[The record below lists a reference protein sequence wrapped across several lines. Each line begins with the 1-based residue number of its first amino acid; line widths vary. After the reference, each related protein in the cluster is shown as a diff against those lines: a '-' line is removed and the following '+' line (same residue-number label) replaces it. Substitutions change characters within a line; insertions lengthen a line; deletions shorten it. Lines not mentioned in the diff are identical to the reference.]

1 MMSQKFQRISAV
13 VQPGYQVASGGSDR
27 SPYPAGT
34 IVMQTPIFK
43 ALGLDLTSF
52 FPGTL
57 NLSIVPYQFQL
68 IKPEYT
74 FRDVHWAEGFP
85 PETFSFASCHLYF
98 QQKCYDSLIYY
109 PHPETKI
116 GHFQDASV
124 IEVIAPP
131 MVGIQYGDRVELEVN
146 SEQIQLKK
154 V

>member
-1 MMSQKFQRISAV
+1 MMSQQFQRISAV
-13 VQPGYQVASGGSDR
+13 VQPGYQVASGRSDR

-43 ALGLDLTSF
+43 TLGLDLTPF

-57 NLSIVPYQFQL
+57 NLSIAPYHFQL
-68 IKPEYT
+68 LKSQFT
-74 FRDVHWAEGFP
+74 FRDVQWAEGFP
-85 PETFSFASCHLYF
+85 PETFSFSACRLYF
-98 QQKCYDSLIYY
+98 IEKYYESWIYY

-131 MVGIQYGDRVELEVN
+131 ISGIQYGDRVELEVN
-146 SEQIQLKK
+146 SEQIQLKTA
-154 V
+154 